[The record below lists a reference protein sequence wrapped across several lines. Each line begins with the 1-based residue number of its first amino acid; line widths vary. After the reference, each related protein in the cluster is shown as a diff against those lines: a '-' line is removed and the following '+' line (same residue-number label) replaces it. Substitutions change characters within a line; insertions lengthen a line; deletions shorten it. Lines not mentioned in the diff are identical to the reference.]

1 MRISAHDA
9 WIRALDFSP
18 DTLYVASAG
27 NDNTIRIFNT
37 DTGEHIRTLSGH
49 TDAILAIDYISEG
62 PDNAILSASE
72 DTDIGFWDADTS
84 EMLGI
89 LEDHTGSVWSIE
101 LDSNG
106 NYIVSAGNVVFLW
119 DFSPDDIEKFTLDGP
134 VGEVH
139 AAAFSPDNRY
149 VVAAGEDM
157 AVYIWEL
164 ATRRQVARLTGHTD
178 EVWSLEISPDGK
190 WIATGSTDQTI
201 KIWDLNAAVRGTAT
215 SHRRPDPGAIA
226 VIPFALGE

>member
-1 MRISAHDA
+1 
-9 WIRALDFSP
+9 
-18 DTLYVASAG
+18 
-27 NDNTIRIFNT
+27 
-37 DTGEHIRTLSGH
+37 
-49 TDAILAIDYISEG
+49 
-62 PDNAILSASE
+62 
-72 DTDIGFWDADTS
+72 
-84 EMLGI
+84 MLGI

-119 DFSPDDIEKFTLDGP
+119 DFSTDDIEKFTLDGP

-226 VIPFALGE
+226 VIPFALGEEHTDTVRDVAFSPDGNLIATAGYDDSHEFLSSHQVRIDMNAPTTNCNTSSRSDFAGGRSPNRLSRSRLAISASSARTS

>member
-89 LEDHTGSVWSIE
+89 LEDHTGSV
-101 LDSNG
+101 
-106 NYIVSAGNVVFLW
+106 
-119 DFSPDDIEKFTLDGP
+119 
-134 VGEVH
+134 
-139 AAAFSPDNRY
+139 
-149 VVAAGEDM
+149 
-157 AVYIWEL
+157 
-164 ATRRQVARLTGHTD
+164 
-178 EVWSLEISPDGK
+178 
-190 WIATGSTDQTI
+190 
-201 KIWDLNAAVRGTAT
+201 
-215 SHRRPDPGAIA
+215 
-226 VIPFALGE
+226 